1 MTLAEPYYEAFR
13 GAHLKEPLKKS
24 LKNKKAKM
32 QLALKAYGAAAEY
45 GVAEVATAATY
56 HIAEIYRD
64 FSRELLASQRP
75 KGLSAEELEQY
86 NVMLEEQ
93 AFPFEEKAI
102 ELHEVNVRRIADRI
116 YDRWVKNSIEALGK
130 LRPVQYAKVEKSE
143 VIINALR

>member
-1 MTLAEPYYEAFR
+1 VR
-13 GAHLKEPLKKS
+13 LKEPLKKS

-45 GVAEVATAATY
+45 GVAEVATASTY

-86 NVMLEEQ
+86 VVMLEEQ
-93 AFPFEEKAI
+93 AYPFEEKAI
-102 ELHEVNVRRIADRI
+102 ELHEVNVRRIASHV
-116 YDRWVKNSIEALGK
+116 YDQWVRRSIDALGK
-130 LRPVQYAKVEKSE
+130 LRPVRYAKVEKSE